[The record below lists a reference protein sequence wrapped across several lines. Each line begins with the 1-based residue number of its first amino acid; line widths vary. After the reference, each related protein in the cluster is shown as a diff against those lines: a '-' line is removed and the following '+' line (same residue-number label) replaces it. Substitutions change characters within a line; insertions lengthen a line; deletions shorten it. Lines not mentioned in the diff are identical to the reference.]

1 MGIGQ
6 QLDVMHVHRLLPLAP
21 LLALLLWAA
30 IEDVRARRIP
40 NWLTFSLI
48 LTGILQSFIGHRGI
62 TPAAAGLGP
71 LVGFALPL
79 TLFLLGAVGG
89 GDVKLMAGV
98 GAWLGPAAV
107 FEVFC
112 ATALIGMV
120 IVLTQAII
128 QGRLRVLSRNTAVL
142 AINMVHLGDVGIQH
156 VSATGKSCRSVDKP
170 LPYAVPVLLAVTLL
184 VCGLLP

>member
-1 MGIGQ
+1 MNA
-6 QLDVMHVHRLLPLAP
+6 HRLLPLAP
-21 LLALLLWAA
+21 LFALLIWAA
-30 IEDVRARRIP
+30 IEDVRARRIR

-48 LTGILQSFIGHRGI
+48 LTGILQSFIGRGGI
-62 TPAAAGLGP
+62 SPGAAGLGA

-79 TLFLLGAVGG
+79 ALFVLGAVGG

-98 GAWLGPAAV
+98 GAWLGPTAV

-120 IVLTQAII
+120 IVLAQAAM

-142 AINMVHLGDVGIQH
+142 AINLIHVSDVGLEH
-156 VSATGKSCRSVDKP
+156 TTATGKSCRSVDKP

-184 VCGLLP
+184 VFGFLP